1 MWFFHFFGEPQNK
14 QFESVGVR
22 FDASS
27 QTLLKG
33 EAGAEIYSAA
43 TKRDQARL
51 VFDEAQRM
59 VNSSPE
65 LKQVIK
71 VHKHGNPKIN
81 SLKAAESVLT
91 LPAKHY

>member
-1 MWFFHFFGEPQNK
+1 MMIL
-14 QFESVGVR
+14 
-22 FDASS
+22 D
-27 QTLLKG
+27 G

-71 VHKHGNPKIN
+71 VHKH
-81 SLKAAESVLT
+81 SLFVESVLT

>member
-1 MWFFHFFGEPQNK
+1 M
-14 QFESVGVR
+14 
-22 FDASS
+22 
-27 QTLLKG
+27 
-33 EAGAEIYSAA
+33 EIYSAA

-71 VHKHGNPKIN
+71 VHKHSLFQLARRMWFFHFFGEPQNKQFESAGVRFDASSQTLLKSKTFA
-81 SLKAAESVLT
+81 SLKVQMTAQR
-91 LPAKHY
+91 KQ

>member
-1 MWFFHFFGEPQNK
+1 
-14 QFESVGVR
+14 
-22 FDASS
+22 
-27 QTLLKG
+27 LKSGTPRKNGKTTFAVPIGLYMMILDG

-65 LKQVIK
+65 FLR
-71 VHKHGNPKIN
+71 P
-81 SLKAAESVLT
+81 
-91 LPAKHY
+91 